1 MNKRYKQ
8 KELKKFLQNNKVS
21 LAGLIET
28 RVKENNTSATINSI
42 AAGWKCFNN
51 YKDIV
56 NIWIIWD
63 DSWYD
68 VKLIASSAQ
77 MIHCYIQER
86 SKGYQ
91 FNLTVVYG
99 FNTIEQRKNR
109 LAGAP
114 INENEIK
121 DFSNCVKVMGIN
133 ELQWKG
139 NYYTWNNK
147 QSGNA
152 RISSRIDRAFGN
164 DAWMDKWGHVILK
177 YGNPGVSDHSPMQ
190 LMLHQGYQQI
200 EDARTELAEV
210 QNQLGNQAKHK
221 LVGKEKELLTKL
233 EKWSM
238 LEENALRQKAR
249 AKWIKLGY
257 ENNKYFSS
265 VIKERNNKKSI
276 RSLMSLDGRMLHE
289 PQ

>member
-1 MNKRYKQ
+1 M
-8 KELKKFLQNNKVS
+8 S
-21 LAGLIET
+21 P
-28 RVKENNTSATINSI
+28 
-42 AAGWKCFNN
+42 
-51 YKDIV
+51 KD
-56 NIWIIWD
+56 
-63 DSWYD
+63 
-68 VKLIASSAQ
+68 
-77 MIHCYIQER
+77 
-86 SKGYQ
+86 
-91 FNLTVVYG
+91 
-99 FNTIEQRKNR
+99 R

-164 DAWMDKWGHVILK
+164 DAWMDKWGHVILE
-177 YGNPGVSDHSPMQ
+177 YGNTGVSDHSPMQ
-190 LMLHQGYQQI
+190 LMLHQGYQQVRVNFKFFNVRIEHESFLDLVETVWKKEKEKDSMKMVWNKLKALQHVLKQLNNSEFKFISKQI

-276 RSLMSLDGRMLHE
+276 RSLMSLDGRLLSE
-289 PQ
+289 PQEIQDEFVLFYKSLMGIAANNL